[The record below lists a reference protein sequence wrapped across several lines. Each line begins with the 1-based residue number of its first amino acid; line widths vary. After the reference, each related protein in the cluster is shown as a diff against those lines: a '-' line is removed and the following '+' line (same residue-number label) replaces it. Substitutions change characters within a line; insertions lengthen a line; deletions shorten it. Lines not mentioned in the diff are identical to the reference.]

1 MKINYSAVVAET
13 KPPPVPTSNAEPNT
27 SVPPPPVPTPAPAP
41 ARRTSM
47 VRKVAS
53 VSLTSD
59 PFADVSP
66 LGGGA
71 AAGASLDPLAD
82 PLSSMSIASQAVD
95 PLSSNATPSMLSKMK
110 AAEEVKGVEEDN
122 QKGKLNK
129 SWEAHRAH
137 ILSTYSISGSI
148 AIGADAYNEFAGSG
162 LEEGNSFRA
171 IDKHTA
177 RLAQLERAQSITS
190 PKVLTMSQGEYI
202 DHVKKLSTDL
212 DIAWARDERVQ
223 SLKLAIQIAKLL
235 SDTTVPKFYPTVFVI
250 VIEALEKFGQMVLYT
265 IQYYLLFDFF
275 FFKID
280 L

>member
-1 MKINYSAVVAET
+1 MRIYCAVIAET
-13 KPPPVPTSNAEPNT
+13 KPPPVPTSNTEPNA
-27 SVPPPPVPTPAPAP
+27 SVAPPPVPTPAPAP
-41 ARRTSM
+41 VPARRTSM
-47 VRKVAS
+47 ARKVAS

-59 PFADVSP
+59 PFADVSH
-66 LGGGA
+66 LGGGGA
-71 AAGASLDPLAD
+71 ASASIDPLAD
-82 PLSSMSIASQAVD
+82 PLSSMSITSPAMD
-95 PLSSNATPSMLSKMK
+95 PLSSNATPSMMSKMK

-122 QKGKLNK
+122 QRGKLNK

-250 VIEALEKFGQMVLYT
+250 VIEALEKFGQMV
-265 IQYYLLFDFF
+265 
-275 FFKID
+275 
-280 L
+280 